1 MGELINGDI
10 RMRDLTEEELALAPE
25 WATHYVVD
33 EVGDVLF
40 ESREYFEWLIDGVLN
55 GRGDNYEIYSTAVK
69 INRKPFD
76 ITQHEWSDVI
86 AEIEPESCHT
96 LVIKSHGSWL
106 SFDKDDVIAMARD
119 RGVTA
124 EDLK

>member
-1 MGELINGDI
+1 
-10 RMRDLTEEELALAPE
+10 MRDLTSEELALAPE
-25 WATHYVVD
+25 WATHYIVD
-33 EVGDVLF
+33 SGDDSIIYENAFLCWWRGLDNPIDNIAGF
-40 ESREYFEWLIDGVLN
+40 GNMKNRPIAGREFH
-55 GRGDNYEIYSTAVK
+55 
-69 INRKPFD
+69 

-86 AEIEPESCHT
+86 AEIEPESGHT

>member
-1 MGELINGDI
+1 
-10 RMRDLTEEELALAPE
+10 MRDLTEEELKVAPE
-25 WATHYVVD
+25 GFDEYGFNRSGQVFFFNRKLGCAVIEGID
-33 EVGDVLF
+33 EV
-40 ESREYFEWLIDGVLN
+40 LN
-55 GRGDNYEIYSTAVK
+55 LSPSHYAFDECKPIK
-69 INRKPFD
+69 RKQLD

-86 AEIEPESCHT
+86 AEIETDSGHT